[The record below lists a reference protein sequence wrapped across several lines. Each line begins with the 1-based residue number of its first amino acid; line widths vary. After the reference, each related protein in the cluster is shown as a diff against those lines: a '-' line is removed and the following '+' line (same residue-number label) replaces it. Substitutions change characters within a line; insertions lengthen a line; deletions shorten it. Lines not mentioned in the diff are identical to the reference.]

1 MSDSLPPLP
10 PEPALVSTPDSAERS
25 WALAIHLSA
34 LLALL
39 GGTNV
44 VGPLIIWLIKRP
56 ESPYLD
62 EVGKRV
68 LNFQLS
74 WLIYFVAGSLA
85 AFVLSFVLIGF
96 LLIPLIGIAAIA
108 WLVITIIGAIK
119 ESNGEPYKF
128 PFTIALLK

>member
-10 PEPALVSTPDSAERS
+10 PEPAIVPASDSALRS

-34 LLALL
+34 LLACL
-39 GGTNV
+39 GVTNV
-44 VGPLIIWLIKRP
+44 VGPLVIWLIKRP
-56 ESPYLD
+56 ESAYLD

-96 LLIPLIGIAAIA
+96 LLIPLLGIGAVA

-128 PFTIALLK
+128 PFTITLLK